1 MTPRKIRE
9 RLAEKRERVDPVE
22 YVEALQY
29 VRGN

>member
-1 MTPRKIRE
+1 MTPRKVRE
-9 RLAEKRERVDPVE
+9 RLAEKEGRVDPRE